1 MFPPP
6 LHLPP
11 IHHLPT
17 LPTPQLTQL
26 LSTLF
31 EPCPALC
38 TLSLPLLRSQTF
50 DSYAALIG
58 GVGLQLSALS
68 GSGSDSD
75 SEGAVLERILGAHP
89 RLGVGVKEEVGGSGL
104 SRGEQAGLNRRS
116 GAGVEEVEEER
127 GRLRGLNEEYERVF
141 GFGFVTFVDGRGR
154 KEIMEEMEA
163 RIERRDGEAEKAVA
177 IKAICDIAADRARK
191 LLSSAP

>member
-1 MFPPP
+1 M
-6 LHLPP
+6 
-11 IHHLPT
+11 
-17 LPTPQLTQL
+17 
-26 LSTLF
+26 
-31 EPCPALC
+31 
-38 TLSLPLLRSQTF
+38 
-50 DSYAALIG
+50 
-58 GVGLQLSALS
+58 
-68 GSGSDSD
+68 
-75 SEGAVLERILGAHP
+75 LERILGAHP

-141 GFGFVTFVDGRGR
+141 GFGFVYVACLLRWVYGYRVGVLRGLWLDRTFVDGRGR

-177 IKAICDIAADRARK
+177 IKVCWR
-191 LLSSAP
+191 